1 MYCIEYKCNL
11 FSNLKLKYVSSLI
24 ELRGGYVV
32 VLWIVGRGARVRN
45 LLLFFETGNFVQLT
59 LSLSLCRYSKSR
71 SSFLPGVYVIS
82 QSEKWKQIYRGLANF
97 RVLPLGNE
105 INNKSYIN

>member
-11 FSNLKLKYVSSLI
+11 FSNLNLKYVSSLI

-32 VLWIVGRGARVRN
+32 VLWIVGRGGEGSKPPIVFLRPAISFNPHCLCLCVDTVKVARPFYLVYM
-45 LLLFFETGNFVQLT
+45 LL
-59 LSLSLCRYSKSR
+59 SH
-71 SSFLPGVYVIS
+71 
-82 QSEKWKQIYRGLANF
+82 SEKWKQIYRGLANF

-105 INNKSYIN
+105 INNQ